1 MPQLALLLGCAFIW
15 WLFRRDTRWRRL
27 PSPALWIP
35 GIWLALGSS
44 RQLSFWIEAI
54 GIGGDSEASN
64 LEGSPINAFFNSGLF
79 LAAILTLRRR
89 RFSWGQFAAIN
100 KALVAIY
107 LFFMCSMLWSPFPF
121 PTVKRVVQD
130 FGCVLTALVI
140 LTEVDPSVS
149 MRILFV
155 RVSYILFPLSVV
167 FIRYYPHIGRC
178 VSEVSG
184 SHMLCGVAG
193 HKNSLGQLA
202 MVFCLVL
209 VWDLIE
215 TWKHGSG
222 IRPKPEHWP
231 RLMNLTIGVYLLIIA
246 ASATSLMCFL
256 LGVALLFA
264 GKRLAR
270 IKSVRPLFMVG
281 VLSFVSMLAFD
292 KIFGISSRVSE
303 ALGRGT
309 GLSGRTQIWQ
319 KILEKN
325 THHMIGSGFRGF
337 WETSEGL
344 SVSRELGTNLL
355 LTAHN
360 GYLEIYLHGGV
371 AALLLLTVFIVITGH
386 NSVDKLAKG
395 VPIGRVA
402 VVFWPILL
410 IYCMT
415 ESAFFQISPLWFTM
429 LLVTANV
436 RRQDGLVESGHG
448 AGSRRESNVDATVR
462 RSPLTR
468 ARHHQ
473 VWNQTYY
480 GFCCLL
486 RAARQTRWPAC

>member
-35 GIWLALGSS
+35 GLWLAIASS
-44 RQLSFWIEAI
+44 RQISFWLNLAGSPADE
-54 GIGGDSEASN
+54 SSN
-64 LEGSPINAFFNSGLF
+64 LEGSPANVVFNGILF
-79 LAAILTLRRR
+79 LLAAVVLRRR

-130 FGCVLTALVI
+130 FGCVLTALII

-167 FIRYYPHIGRC
+167 FIRYYPHIGR
-178 VSEVSG
+178 VVSG
-184 SHMLCGVAG
+184 VSGTHMVCGVAG

-246 ASATSLMCFL
+246 GSATSLLCFL

-281 VLSFVSMLAFD
+281 ILSLVAIMAFD
-292 KIFGISSRVSE
+292 KVFGVSSRVSE
-303 ALGRGT
+303 ALGRGV

-325 THHMIGSGFRGF
+325 THHLIGSGFRGF

-344 SVSRELGTNLL
+344 SVSRELGTNQL

-371 AALLLLTVFIVITGH
+371 AALLLLTVFILVTGH
-386 NSVDKLAKG
+386 NSVDKLARG
-395 VPIGRVA
+395 VPIGRIA

-415 ESAFFQISPLWFTM
+415 ESGFFQISPLWFTT
-429 LLVTANV
+429 LFVTLGI
-436 RRQDGLVESGHG
+436 R
-448 AGSRRESNVDATVR
+448 
-462 RSPLTR
+462 
-468 ARHHQ
+468 
-473 VWNQTYY
+473 Y
-480 GFCCLL
+480 GIEPTADSAVCSVQQPNSMGR
-486 RAARQTRWPAC
+486 RAARLLPAYLQEDLYRLALPRVYSRS